1 MLIEKKS
8 ELFGVVV
15 LGQRNIRDRS
25 RLVNTLLRVDVE
37 PTIPKPHISSTVDYL
52 TSPL

>member
-37 PTIPKPHISSTVDYL
+37 PTIPKPHINSTVDYL